1 MQPIN
6 IIKQTLHVVHKSSHA
21 IKVKKDTMLSLLVL
35 YAPVLALLR
44 VNLLKTWCLWTSE
57 NIMFHL
63 LFLRNEP
70 TDDGSYMR

>member
-44 VNLLKTWCLWTSE
+44 VNLLKT
-57 NIMFHL
+57 
-63 LFLRNEP
+63 
-70 TDDGSYMR
+70 